1 MITNEITKEEPH
13 LSFEPAIKL
22 PEIPKVEHN
31 LNVIKNYAEELKD
44 FWQPVLFTSE
54 QLDKA
59 KEVKAGINKLVKQVA
74 DLRKETVKKYKEPI
88 DDFEKTAKETEAILK
103 EASEVLSNKINVF
116 VQQEQEAKSEN
127 ILRLINGILADSK
140 TDITDGEITWDPK
153 WLNKTYRMSQI
164 EEDVKN
170 QINNILTVKETKRL
184 AKENLR
190 LKLEQLDPEHLLNH
204 EVYLTKLDYVDN
216 VDVVFAS
223 AVEYFERA
231 KKSAKVV
238 EPQPLNVDD
247 IFQVTTYKVTF
258 EGSFEEIQK
267 LKEFAKAN
275 NIKEV

>member
-74 DLRKETVKKYKEPI
+74 DLRKETVKKYKESI

-140 TDITDGEITWDPK
+140 TDITDGEIAWDPK
-153 WLNKTYRMSQI
+153 WLNKTYKMSQI

-190 LKLEQLDPEHLLNH
+190 LKLDQLDPEGILNH
-204 EVYLTKLDYVDN
+204 EVYVTKLDYVDN
-216 VDVVFAS
+216 VDLVFAS
-223 AVEYFERA
+223 ATNDFEELKR
-231 KKSAKVV
+231 SIM
-238 EPQPLNVDD
+238 EQPILEIDD
-247 IFQVTTYKVTF
+247 IFNPTTYKVTF

>member
-74 DLRKETVKKYKEPI
+74 DLRKETVKKYKESI

-116 VQQEQEAKSEN
+116 VEQEQEEKREN
-127 ILRLINGILADSK
+127 ILRLINGILDDSK
-140 TDITDGEITWDPK
+140 TGITDDEIVYDPR
-153 WLNKTYRMSQI
+153 WLNKTYKMSQI

-190 LKLEQLDPEHLLNH
+190 LKLEQLDPEGILNH
-204 EVYLTKLDYVDN
+204 EVYVTKLDYVDN
-216 VDVVFAS
+216 VDLVFAS
-223 AVEYFERA
+223 ATNDFEELKR
-231 KKSAKVV
+231 SIM
-238 EPQPLNVDD
+238 EQPILEIDD
-247 IFQVTTYKVTF
+247 IFNPTTYKVTF

>member
-74 DLRKETVKKYKEPI
+74 DLRKETVKKYKESI

-116 VQQEQEAKSEN
+116 VEQEQEEKREN

-140 TDITDGEITWDPK
+140 TDITDGEIAWDPK
-153 WLNKTYRMSQI
+153 WLNKTYKMSQI

-190 LKLEQLDPEHLLNH
+190 LKLEQLDPEGILNH
-204 EVYLTKLDYVDN
+204 EVYVTKLDYVDN
-216 VDVVFAS
+216 VDLVFAS
-223 AVEYFERA
+223 ATNDFEELKR
-231 KKSAKVV
+231 SIM
-238 EPQPLNVDD
+238 EQPILEIDD
-247 IFQVTTYKVTF
+247 IFNSTTYKVTF